1 MKKVIYSF
9 GFILIIF
16 FTVLSLKCF
25 ADAEITLDSSVD
37 NIQKNEEITV
47 TVNIQNESIAAYT
60 IWLYYDNEKVECIS
74 DEENIN
80 IMEDKI
86 ICTWFSET
94 GKNQNLEDLTN
105 IKFKAKQ
112 DGVAS
117 FNIIAEIYD
126 ENGKEIGIKY
136 NQTEVTIGE
145 EKQTSNTEKIEQLTE
160 NASKD
165 DDATLAIMRV
175 NKEGINPDFDNT
187 IKKYYLIVDENVKKL
202 DITAVPTN
210 NEAQVTITGNE
221 NLKNGLNKI
230 KINVTSKDKSTT
242 NEYVINVTKTG
253 NVENANADLENLA
266 IEYFELI
273 PEFNKNITNY
283 YVEIA
288 NEVDKLNILA
298 VSSDESAKIEISGN
312 ENLKIGDN
320 KIVISVTA
328 KNGVTTKQY
337 NINAHRRSDEEEI
350 KHEEEQQNIIE
361 EANVVL
367 EQIGIENT
375 EIDEN
380 KENYEDSE
388 INKKVEYDII
398 TIVGSVLA
406 IIVIGVVIISYNS
419 QLVSRK

>member
-9 GFILIIF
+9 GGILIIF

-25 ADAEITLDSSVD
+25 AEAEITLDSSVY

-47 TVNIQNESIAAYT
+47 TANLENENIAAYT

-145 EKQTSNTEKIEQLTE
+145 EKQTRNTEEIIE
-160 NASKD
+160 NDAKD
-165 DDATLAIMRV
+165 DDATLAIMRA
-175 NKEGINPDFDNT
+175 NMEGINPDFDNT

-419 QLVSRK
+419 QLVS